1 VRHNIKLDGPA
12 YRLRPI
18 CDADAA
24 LVIELR
30 SDATLGRFLHATSQK
45 LSDQLG
51 WFAQYYKRHGDYY
64 FVVER
69 KSTGNAEG
77 LISIY
82 DIIPE
87 EACGEWGRWI
97 IKPGSLA
104 AIESAWLIY
113 KCSFEMLG
121 LERVYC
127 RTVAEN
133 KAAVSFQDSCGIQD
147 RRVLSGHFNIN
158 GVSVDAVQHQVSVQT
173 WPEVGAY
180 LERLAKLTARRLQ
193 GSQAG

>member
-1 VRHNIKLDGPA
+1 M
-12 YRLRPI
+12 
-18 CDADAA
+18 
-24 LVIELR
+24 
-30 SDATLGRFLHATSQK
+30 GRFLHATSQR
-45 LSDQLG
+45 LSDQLA

-69 KSTGNAEG
+69 QSTGNAEG

-82 DIIPE
+82 DINPE

-97 IKPGSLA
+97 IRPGSLA

-113 KCSFEMLG
+113 RCCFEMLG

-133 KAAVSFQDSCGIQD
+133 KAAVSFQDSCGITD
-147 RRVLSGHFNIN
+147 RRVLPGHFQIN
-158 GVSVDAVQHQVSVQT
+158 GVLFDAIEHRVSRQT

-180 LERLAKLTARRLQ
+180 LARLSQMTARRLQ
-193 GSQAG
+193 GNQAG